1 MKDAATTVR
10 YTAFP
15 HSTRSQAIVLLRAMS
30 AFGGKADIG
39 SARKTTLLT
48 HFDISS
54 DHLLWRTITD
64 KHSLGRLVDT
74 GRRTVIPDHQKVS
87 VGRVSIGRCCIH

>member
-1 MKDAATTVR
+1 MKSNAGPVGRGRLTEPLMKDAATTVR

-39 SARKTTLLT
+39 SARQNDAFDPFR
-48 HFDISS
+48 HFERSFAVA
-54 DHLLWRTITD
+54 HN
-64 KHSLGRLVDT
+64 H
-74 GRRTVIPDHQKVS
+74 
-87 VGRVSIGRCCIH
+87 